1 MAELSGRLVQFA
13 ATFYLARQC
22 SRADFGVFGFLIA
35 IQQVVALL
43 GQAGL
48 VELLTGKI
56 ARANHSQGNE
66 QEIEPV
72 HRMASWYRFAWFSL
86 VSSVL
91 LLGTTTDRLA
101 VSPFL
106 LLPAA
111 AGGLFLS
118 KFYLESA
125 THQIMQHRRMAI
137 VLKVVPIA
145 LIYTVGVISFS
156 FGKNQLVYF
165 FGGALAAL
173 IGLTRVTRSWSMK
186 TVFKE
191 HDGKEINL
199 GSYVMQTL
207 PYAVVAVLGWIS
219 GYGNNVIIK
228 FIFGSE
234 TVAQYTLAFTLAM
247 PIFMVCNATNQAWN
261 PKFIELS
268 KTWIADDLNHA
279 NAAAS
284 AIQILMVSFCAV
296 TLILFCPIFLK
307 QLGGNLMNYADV
319 VPEAGFLMLGYVSL
333 HLYYRV
339 SIYYFV
345 NHESKR
351 FMLNSIISGLI
362 GILISVML
370 MITIGRIGIYYG
382 FIITNVLLGVFF
394 STYAYT
400 RWSIQWPTGNLTMA
414 VAVIVGAIFLSKK
427 MTSVIGLFIVYCG
440 LVFFM
445 GAVWFGLNRKLLRKV
460 KKLALQP
467 MNI

>member
-1 MAELSGRLVQFA
+1 
-13 ATFYLARQC
+13 
-22 SRADFGVFGFLIA
+22 
-35 IQQVVALL
+35 
-43 GQAGL
+43 
-48 VELLTGKI
+48 
-56 ARANHSQGNE
+56 
-66 QEIEPV
+66 
-72 HRMASWYRFAWFSL
+72 
-86 VSSVL
+86 
-91 LLGTTTDRLA
+91 
-101 VSPFL
+101 
-106 LLPAA
+106 
-111 AGGLFLS
+111 
-118 KFYLESA
+118 
-125 THQIMQHRRMAI
+125 
-137 VLKVVPIA
+137 
-145 LIYTVGVISFS
+145 
-156 FGKNQLVYF
+156 
-165 FGGALAAL
+165 
-173 IGLTRVTRSWSMK
+173 
-186 TVFKE
+186 
-191 HDGKEINL
+191 
-199 GSYVMQTL
+199 
-207 PYAVVAVLGWIS
+207 
-219 GYGNNVIIK
+219 
-228 FIFGSE
+228 
-234 TVAQYTLAFTLAM
+234 
-247 PIFMVCNATNQAWN
+247 
-261 PKFIELS
+261 
-268 KTWIADDLNHA
+268 
-279 NAAAS
+279 
-284 AIQILMVSFCAV
+284 
-296 TLILFCPIFLK
+296 
-307 QLGGNLMNYADV
+307 MNYADV